1 MKSIIKNIIRIFR
14 LLEFAAT
21 YIFELI
27 KSNILIAGKVLS
39 LRPRFSPGI
48 IRIRLDVKS
57 DTEILSLAN
66 LISMTPGTMTMDVS
80 EDRNYIFVHVM
91 DLGDIEAMKS
101 EIKNKLEKRILRIT
115 R

>member
-1 MKSIIKNIIRIFR
+1 MKSIMKNIIRVLK
-14 LLEFAAT
+14 LLEFVVT

-27 KSNILIAGKVLS
+27 KSNIFIAGKILS
-39 LRPRFSPGI
+39 VRPQFNPGI
-48 IRIRLDVKS
+48 IRIELDAKS

-80 EDRNYIFVHVM
+80 EDRKYIFVHVM
-91 DLGDIEAMKS
+91 ELGDIEAMKS
-101 EIKNKLEKRILRIT
+101 EIKNNLEKRILRIT